1 MSQPPALLAFETVAR
16 SGSACVIAAD
26 GSEVA
31 FVDLAG
37 VASERALVPLL
48 DSLIRTHGMPRELAV
63 ACGPGSFT
71 GLRVG
76 VVCARTLAWVE
87 GVRVRAVDSLEALA
101 HQRGDGLWWTLL
113 PLKRDTTFH
122 ALFRITGGRCET
134 LQATA
139 AGADAEG
146 VALHPSTRDAVAIGP
161 ALATKPELAGRWC
174 PGVRL
179 GDAAGVDARG
189 VARAA
194 VDAPLVEW
202 AQLLPA
208 YHQLSA
214 PELQRR
220 RGG

>member
-1 MSQPPALLAFETVAR
+1 MSEAPALLAFETVAR
-16 SGSACVIAAD
+16 SGSACVIGAD
-26 GSEVA
+26 GRELA

-37 VASERALVPLL
+37 VASERGLVPLV
-48 DSLIRTHGMPRELAV
+48 DSLIRAHGVPRELAV

-87 GVRVRAVDSLEALA
+87 GLRVRAVDSLEALA
-101 HQRGDGLWWTLL
+101 RARGDGLWWTLL

-122 ALFRITGGRCET
+122 ALFRIAGGRCET
-134 LQATA
+134 LRATATA
-139 AGADAEG
+139 ADAE
-146 VALHPSTRDAVAIGP
+146 AIDLHPETAEAVAIGP

-189 VARAA
+189 VALAA
-194 VDAPLVEW
+194 ADAPLVEW
-202 AQLLPA
+202 AALLPA

>member
-1 MSQPPALLAFETVAR
+1 MTEAPALLAFETVAR
-16 SGSACVIAAD
+16 SGSACVVAAD
-26 GSEVA
+26 GAELA

-37 VASERALVPLL
+37 VESERALVPLV
-48 DSLIRTHGMPRELAV
+48 DSLIRTHGLPRELAV

-87 GVRVRAVDSLEALA
+87 GLRVRAVDSLAALA
-101 HQRGDGLWWTLL
+101 MAQGDGLWWTLL

-122 ALFRITGGRCET
+122 GLFRVLGGHCDT
-134 LQATA
+134 LRATA
-139 AGADAEG
+139 AGADAEA
-146 VALHPSTRDAVAIGP
+146 VDLHPLTREAIAIGP
-161 ALATKPELAGRWC
+161 ALATKPDLAPRWC

-179 GDAAGVDARG
+179 GSSAGVNARG
-189 VARAA
+189 VAGAA
-194 VDAPLVEW
+194 AGSPVVAWSE
-202 AQLLPA
+202 LLPA

-220 RGG
+220 SR

>member
-1 MSQPPALLAFETVAR
+1 MTEAPALLAFETVAR

-26 GSEVA
+26 GAELA

-37 VASERALVPLL
+37 VESERALVPLV
-48 DSLIRTHGMPRELAV
+48 DSLIRTHGLPRELAV

-87 GVRVRAVDSLEALA
+87 GLRVRAVDSLSALA
-101 HQRGDGLWWTLL
+101 MAQGDGLWWTLL

-122 ALFRITGGRCET
+122 ALFRVAGGSCET
-134 LQATA
+134 LRATA
-139 AGADAEG
+139 AGADAEA
-146 VALHPSTRDAVAIGP
+146 VELHPLTSAAIAIGP
-161 ALATKPELAGRWC
+161 ALATKPDLAGRWC

-179 GDAAGVDARG
+179 GSSAGVDARG
-189 VARAA
+189 VGRAA
-194 VDAPLVEW
+194 AGSPLVAWNE
-202 AQLLPA
+202 LLPA

-220 RGG
+220 SR